1 MAQTLESYHFN
12 PRKAGQ
18 IFRQLCKERGISQAS
33 LAAQTG
39 TSYDT
44 VGNVFAGKVQDIP
57 FERVFKFCCVLR
69 IPIESYM
76 MLMLKDEDIDFTDR
90 VLLYDSHEDEI
101 IPASDIDPAQ
111 ATAPVPDTVVAVA
124 EAAAA
129 ADPPHADSLPAA
141 IPPCT
146 GYSRDDVSLLL
157 DRIERQHLRHTE
169 DLRANQAIM
178 HELVKTLVSTLHRPD
193 KE

>member
-1 MAQTLESYHFN
+1 MSYSLEAFHFN

-18 IFRQLCKERGISQAS
+18 IIKQLCKERGVSQTS

-44 VGNVFAGKVQDIP
+44 VGNVFAGKIQDIT
-57 FERVFKFCCVLR
+57 FERVFKFCCVLGV
-69 IPIESYM
+69 PIESYM
-76 MLMLKDEDIDFTDR
+76 MLMIKDEDVDFLDR
-90 VLLYDSHEDEI
+90 ILLYDSHDDEI
-101 IPASDIDPAQ
+101 TSASDIDPAQ

-129 ADPPHADSLPAA
+129 ADSASADVLPAA
-141 IPPCT
+141 HAPCS
-146 GYSRDDVSLLL
+146 GYSREDVSLLL
-157 DRIERQHLRHTE
+157 DRIERQHLRHAE
-169 DLRANQAIM
+169 DLRANQAVM
-178 HELVKTLVSTLHRPD
+178 HELVKTLVASFHRPD

>member
-1 MAQTLESYHFN
+1 MAHSLESFHFN
-12 PRKAGQ
+12 ARKAGQ
-18 IFRQLCKERGISQAS
+18 IFRQLCKERGVSQAS
-33 LAAQTG
+33 LAAQSG

-57 FERVFKFCCVLR
+57 FERVFKFCCVLG

-76 MLMLKDEDIDFTDR
+76 MLMLTDEDIDFADR
-90 VLLYDSHEDEI
+90 VLLYNSHEDEI

-124 EAAAA
+124 EAAASA
-129 ADPPHADSLPAA
+129 EPPHADAVPSVVS
-141 IPPCT
+141 PCT

-169 DLRANQAIM
+169 DLRANQAVM
-178 HELVKTLVSTLHRPD
+178 HELVKTLVSTLNRSD